1 MSRINICF
9 CVDEQ
14 GIDLV
19 PVVIDS
25 ILDKN
30 EHNQINVHL
39 IHNIKNSEM
48 ITNLKNW
55 VTQFE
60 NFSFHDYLKEWNK
73 EYHGLPHVSNAC
85 MLRLLIPEI
94 IQEKKV
100 LYLDIDLI
108 VNLDLAKVFETDV
121 SPTGLGIKEAVWY
134 TCSELTTIKARSG
147 DYITTKNPEGV
158 FNLTL
163 PTKTYKE
170 QMKRSGFQPKM
181 GNCGVML
188 MDLEI
193 LRKKEFTSGCLKI
206 HKENSHQHD
215 QWIIN
220 EYCLGN
226 YTRLRPEFNVFIG
239 QDDHLVEES
248 NDFIVH
254 YVGGTKPYKFHTGKY
269 QDLWTKHYERV
280 TQHQLVK

>member
-1 MSRINICF
+1 MSKINICF

-30 EHNQINVHL
+30 EHNQIKVHL
-39 IHNIKNSEM
+39 IHSINKPEM

-55 VTQFE
+55 VLQFE
-60 NFSFHDYLKEWNK
+60 NFSFYDYLQEWDK
-73 EYHGLPHVSNAC
+73 EYQGLPHVSKAC

-94 IQEKKV
+94 IKEKKV

-108 VNLDLAKVFETDV
+108 VNLDLIKIFETNV
-121 SPTGLGIKEAVWY
+121 APTGLGIKEAVWY
-134 TCSELTTIKARSG
+134 TCSELTTLKARSG
-147 DYITTKNPEGV
+147 DHITKENPEGV
-158 FNLTL
+158 FNLTI
-163 PTKTYKE
+163 PTKAYKE

-181 GNCGVML
+181 GNCGVTL

-193 LRKKEFTSGCLKI
+193 LRKKEFTSKCLKI
-206 HKENSHQHD
+206 HEENSHQHD

-220 EYCLGN
+220 EYCQSS
-226 YTRLRPEFNVFIG
+226 YTRLNPEFNVFIG
-239 QDDHLVEES
+239 QDDHLLEE
-248 NDFIVH
+248 NDDFIAH
-254 YVGGTKPYKFHTGKY
+254 YVGGTKPYAYHTGKY

-280 TQHQLVK
+280 TQPQPAQ

>member
-1 MSRINICF
+1 MNKINICF

-19 PVVIDS
+19 PIVVDS

-30 EHNQINVHL
+30 EHNQIKVHL
-39 IHNIKNSEM
+39 IHNIKNREM
-48 ITNLKNW
+48 IANLKSW
-55 VTQFE
+55 VVQFE
-60 NFSFHDYLKEWNK
+60 NFSFYDYFKEWDR

-108 VNLDLAKVFETDV
+108 VNLDLMEVFKIDLTP
-121 SPTGLGIKEAVWY
+121 SGLGIKESVWH
-134 TCSELTTIKARSG
+134 TCSELTTIKARN
-147 DYITTKNPEGV
+147 DKGV

-163 PTKTYKE
+163 PIKE
-170 QMKRSGFQPKM
+170 LKKDMKKWGFQPKM

-193 LRKKEFTSGCLKI
+193 LRKKDFTGECFKI
-206 HKENSHQHD
+206 HKKNSHQHD

-220 EYCLGN
+220 EYYQGN
-226 YTRLRPEFNVFIG
+226 YTRLKPEFNVFIG
-239 QDDHLVEES
+239 QDDHLLGE
-248 NDFIVH
+248 NDDFIAH
-254 YVGGTKPYKFHTGKY
+254 YVGGTKPYLYHTGKY
-269 QDLWTKHYERV
+269 QDLWTRHYERV
-280 TQHQLVK
+280 TGPKLAP